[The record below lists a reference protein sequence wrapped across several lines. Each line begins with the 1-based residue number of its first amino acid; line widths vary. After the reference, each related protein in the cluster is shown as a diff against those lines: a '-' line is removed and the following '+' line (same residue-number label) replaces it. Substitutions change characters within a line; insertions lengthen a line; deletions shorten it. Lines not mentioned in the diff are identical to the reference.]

1 MLPLWRVVRR
11 GDFWKCRP
19 LWVGE
24 KKSQQRWCHSVVL
37 REVIVVM
44 ESTMV
49 VSPGPE
55 GVHGN

>member
-1 MLPLWRVVRR
+1 MLPPWRDERR
-11 GDFWKCRP
+11 RDFWKCRP
-19 LWVGE
+19 MWVGE

-55 GVHGN
+55 GVHGK